1 MSRPKYGWM
10 TREAGDTAALTY
22 HGTGQQE
29 TLASEMVWSSAKEEL
44 SGTLPSTRA
53 TGILLVWK
61 STHRI
66 FAILC
71 DPRKRENLEMRVQ
84 TLSIRRKCSSELT
97 LLVTVRNW
105 PFTAS

>member
-1 MSRPKYGWM
+1 M
-10 TREAGDTAALTY
+10 TQEAGDTAALTY

-29 TLASEMVWSSAKEEL
+29 TLASEMVWSSAKEES

-66 FAILC
+66 PAILC
-71 DPRKRENLEMRVQ
+71 DPRRRENLEMRVQ
-84 TLSIRRKCSSELT
+84 TLSIRRAGPSAPLSSHCWLPCGIGR
-97 LLVTVRNW
+97 LLQ
-105 PFTAS
+105 AS